1 MPKINI
7 NLILI
12 IVSVLSGAAAM
23 VVWYFKS
30 AGTKQVEEIEEF
42 RSISDVLDLVKSE
55 VVELVREEYNTGGLT
70 DEEFDRLYKR
80 KARINWALKQ
90 CTYGVEGAKIIVIDI
105 IRGIIAK
112 RVPEESI
119 TRLLGLTAELEPS
132 NHIKWEM
139 LLYKYK
145 RVYGTKALEKIIT
158 TYEWDAD
165 KPSTEDGASGL
176 YSYYVTVDEFESIW
190 DREFEGAFDW
200 DNPNP
205 HVPLFGIDQQID
217 ILAVLVYQQYKGF
230 GILDT
235 LREMDING
243 FNVGTSGSILNMDDG
258 KIQGEAKQ
266 SATNGVWVQFQGRYI
281 HMRFMDYGSEEELR
295 RIIQLL
301 IRWGSPGPLTAKRGY
316 IVNTMC
322 DQSRIMAMRPPV
334 AEYWACFVRKFTLSD
349 NSPEFLIASPGTNRP
364 ELALGMLRWLMQG
377 EVTQAFTGRQ
387 SSGKTTLMR
396 ACVRYI
402 DPRYTIRVLEMSS
415 ELYLRETYQTR
426 NILSAVE
433 TQHVTA
439 TEVQDAFKKSDGAV
453 SIAGEVATDEVA
465 ARMIQ
470 FAMTGSIF
478 TFFSHHANTAK
489 DLVLTLRN
497 SLVNAGNF
505 SNMQTAERQV
515 VQAVRVDV
523 HLDFDVTGKRF
534 IDRISE
540 IVPLDEGIEYPDK
553 YDPEDP
559 TSINKL
565 TEEYYK
571 RVTDRSSFTTHDILR
586 YDRQTQTYYTV
597 DRFSPETEEH
607 IRKRLNKKALE
618 EFDLFMLENWGPREG
633 TPEAKMTPD
642 ELAVEIQDRKERLG
656 ATLTDLDIMIGSGD
670 SDSTSD
676 LLSTLVNT
684 LDESSKSKNNNDPN
698 DISSLF
704 EL

>member
-1 MPKINI
+1 MPKVDI

-12 IVSVLSGAAAM
+12 VFFVLAGVAAL

-30 AGTKQVEEIEEF
+30 VGTKQIEEIEEF
-42 RSISDVLDLVKSE
+42 RTISDVLDLVKSE
-55 VVELVREEYNTGGLT
+55 IVELVREDYTAGGLT

-112 RVPEESI
+112 RVPEEAV

-145 RVYGTKALEKIIT
+145 RIYGTKALEKIIK
-158 TYEWDAD
+158 TYEWDAE

-176 YSYYVTVDEFESIW
+176 YAYYVTVDEFERIW
-190 DREFEGAFDW
+190 DKEFEGAFDW

-205 HVPLFGIDQQID
+205 SVPLFTIDQQID
-217 ILAVLVYQQYKGF
+217 ILAILVYQQYKGF

-243 FNVGTSGSILNMDDG
+243 FNVGTSGSILNVNKG
-258 KIQGEAKQ
+258 KYQGEAHQ
-266 SATNGVWVQFQGRYI
+266 PATNAVWVQFQGKFI
-281 HMRFMDYGSEEELR
+281 HFRFMDYGSVEELR

-334 AEYWACFVRKFTLSD
+334 SEYWACFVRKFTLSD

-364 ELALGMLRWLMQG
+364 DLPLGLLRWLMLG
-377 EVTQAFTGRQ
+377 EVNQAFTGRQ

-415 ELYLRETYQTR
+415 ELYLRETYPTR

-433 TQHVTA
+433 TQHVSA
-439 TEVQDAFKKSDGAV
+439 TEVQDSFKKSDGAV

-478 TFFSHHANTAK
+478 TFFSHHANSAK

-497 SLVNAGNF
+497 SLVNAGGFN
-505 SNMQTAERQV
+505 NMATAERQV

-523 HLDFDVTGKRF
+523 HLDFDVTGRRF
-534 IDRISE
+534 IERVSE
-540 IVPLDEGIEYPDK
+540 IVPLDEGVEYPVK

-559 TSINKL
+559 DSINL
-565 TEEYYK
+565 VTEEYYK
-571 RVTDRSSFTTHDILR
+571 RVTDRTSFTTHDILR

-607 IRKRLNKKALE
+607 IRKRLSKKALE
-618 EFDLFMLENWGPREG
+618 EFDLFMLENWGPRPG
-633 TPEAKMTPD
+633 TPEASLTPE
-642 ELAVEIQDRKERLG
+642 ELAAEIRDRKERLG
-656 ATLTDLDIMIGSGD
+656 ATMTDLDIMLGSGETD
-670 SDSTSD
+670 TTSD
-676 LLSTLVNT
+676 LLSTLVSNFK
-684 LDESSKSKNNNDPN
+684 EEKPVNNDPN
-698 DISSLF
+698 DIASLF
-704 EL
+704 EV

>member
-1 MPKINI
+1 VPANVDI

-12 IVSVLSGAAAM
+12 IVCALAGVAAI

-30 AGTKQVEEIEEF
+30 AGIKQKVEVEEFPNIGA
-42 RSISDVLDLVKSE
+42 VLDLVKSE
-55 VVELVREEYNTGGLT
+55 VVELVREDYNTGLSA
-70 DEEFDRLYKR
+70 EEFERMYKR

-90 CTYGVEGAKIIVIDI
+90 CTYGVDGAKVIVIDI
-105 IRGIIAK
+105 IRGIITK
-112 RVPEESI
+112 RVPEETI
-119 TRLLGLTAELEPS
+119 TKLLGLTSELEPT

-145 RVYGTKALEKIIT
+145 RMYGRKALEKIIT
-158 TYEWDAD
+158 KYEWSTE
-165 KPSTEDGASGL
+165 KPSTEPGSTGL
-176 YSYYVTVDEFESIW
+176 YSYYVTTAEFESIW
-190 DREFEGAFDW
+190 DKEFEGCFDW
-200 DNPNP
+200 NNPNP
-205 HVPLFGIDQQID
+205 KVPLFDIGQQID
-217 ILAVLVYQQYKGF
+217 ILAVLIYQQYKGF

-243 FNVGTSGSILNMDDG
+243 FNVGTSGSILAMDNG
-258 KIQGEAKQ
+258 KLQGEAKQ
-266 SATNGVWVQFQGRYI
+266 PATNGVWVQFKGRYI
-281 HMRFMDYGSEEELR
+281 HMRFMSYGSEEELR

-316 IVNTMC
+316 LVNTMC

-334 AEYWACFVRKFTLSD
+334 SEYWACFVRKFTLSD
-349 NSPEFLIASPGTNRP
+349 NSPEFLIASAGTNKP

-402 DPRYTIRVLEMSS
+402 DPRYTIRVLEMAS

-433 TQHVTA
+433 TQYTTA

-478 TFFSHHANTAK
+478 TFFSHHANTPK

-523 HLDFDVTGKRF
+523 HLDFDVTGRRF

-540 IVPLDEGIEYPDK
+540 IVPLDEGIDYPDK
-553 YDPEDP
+553 YDPNDP
-559 TSINKL
+559 ASINKL
-565 TEEYYK
+565 TQEYYK
-571 RVTDRSSFTTHDILR
+571 RVTDRTCFTTHDIMR
-586 YDRQTQTYYTV
+586 FDRASCTYYTV
-597 DRFSPETEEH
+597 DRFSIETEEY
-607 IRKRLNKKALE
+607 IRKRLDKKAVE

-633 TPEAKMTPD
+633 TPEAAMTPE
-642 ELAVEIQDRKERLG
+642 ELSATILDRKEKLG
-656 ATLTDLDIMIGSGD
+656 ATLTDLDIMIGSSGD
-670 SDSTSD
+670 DSMSN
-676 LLSTLVNT
+676 LLHSLVDNT
-684 LDESSKSKNNNDPN
+684 EESNTGYNND

-704 EL
+704 DV

>member
-1 MPKINI
+1 MPTINMNI
-7 NLILI
+7 VLILAC
-12 IVSVLSGAAAM
+12 VLGGAAAM
-23 VVWYFKS
+23 VIWYFKS
-30 AGTKQVEEIEEF
+30 AGTKQKVEIEEF
-42 RSISDVLDLVKSE
+42 PTIGSVLDLVKSE
-55 VVELVREEYNTGGLT
+55 VVELVREDYNTGLST
-70 DEEFDRLYKR
+70 EEFERMYKR

-90 CTYGVEGAKIIVIDI
+90 CTYGVEGAKIVVIDI
-105 IRGIIAK
+105 IRGIITK
-112 RVPEESI
+112 RVPEETI
-119 TRLLGLTAELEPS
+119 TKLLGLTSELEPS

-145 RVYGTKALEKIIT
+145 RVYGRKALEKLIT
-158 TYEWDAD
+158 KYEWGTE
-165 KPSTEDGASGL
+165 KPSSEPGASGL
-176 YSYYVTVDEFESIW
+176 YSYFVTVAEFESIW
-190 DREFEGAFDW
+190 DKEFEGCFDW
-200 DNPNP
+200 GNPFP
-205 HVPLFGIDQQID
+205 KAPLFDIGQQID
-217 ILAVLVYQQYKGF
+217 VLAVLIYQQYKGF

-243 FNVGTSGSILNMDDG
+243 FNVGTSGAILDMDDG
-258 KIQGEAKQ
+258 KLQGEAKQ
-266 SATNGVWVQFQGRYI
+266 KATNGVWVQFKGKFI
-281 HMRFMDYGSEEELR
+281 HMRFMNYGSEEELR

-334 AEYWACFVRKFTLSD
+334 SEYWAVFVRKFALSD
-349 NSPEFLIASPGTNRP
+349 NSPEFLIASPGTNKP
-364 ELALGMLRWLMQG
+364 ELAIGMLRWLMLG
-377 EVTQAFTGRQ
+377 EVTQAYTGRQ

-402 DPRYTIRVLEMSS
+402 DPRYTIRVLEMAA

-433 TQHVTA
+433 TQYTTA

-478 TFFSHHANTAK
+478 TFFSHHANTPK

-523 HLDFDVTGKRF
+523 HLDFDVTGRRF

-540 IVPLDEGIEYPDK
+540 IVPLDEGVDYPDK
-553 YDPEDP
+553 YDPSNP
-559 TSINKL
+559 SSINLL

-571 RVTDRSSFTTHDILR
+571 RMTDRTCFTTHDIMR
-586 YDRQTQTYYTV
+586 FDRKSCTYYTV
-597 DRFSPETEEH
+597 DRFTEETEEH
-607 IRKRLNKKALE
+607 IRKRLDKKAVE

-633 TPEAKMTPD
+633 TPEAAMTHD
-642 ELAVEIQDRKERLG
+642 ELTALILDRREKLG
-656 ATLTDLDIMIGSGD
+656 ATLTDLDIMLGD
-670 SDSTSD
+670 G
-676 LLSTLVNT
+676 
-684 LDESSKSKNNNDPN
+684 ENDTMSN
-698 DISSLF
+698 ILSSLVEANEAENAGSNSNNSDDIASLF
-704 EL
+704 DV

>member
-1 MPKINI
+1 MPDINTV
-7 NLILI
+7 LIWATVLI
-12 IVSVLSGAAAM
+12 GLATASVG
-23 VVWYFKS
+23 FFRR
-30 AGTKQVEEIEEF
+30 AGVKQKVGVEEFPDIA
-42 RSISDVLDLVKSE
+42 SVLDLVKSE
-55 VVELVREEYNTGGLT
+55 VVELVREDYNVGLST
-70 DEEFDRLYKR
+70 EEFERMYKR

-90 CTYGVEGAKIIVIDI
+90 CTYGVDGAKIIVIDI
-105 IRGIIAK
+105 IRGIITK
-112 RVPEESI
+112 RVPEETI
-119 TRLLGLTAELEPS
+119 TRLLGLTSELEPS

-145 RVYGTKALEKIIT
+145 RIYGRKALEKLLT
-158 TYEWDAD
+158 KYEWDVE
-165 KPSTEDGASGL
+165 KPSTENEAVGL
-176 YSYYVTVDEFESIW
+176 YSYYVTTAEFEDIW
-190 DREFEGAFDW
+190 DKEFEGCFDW
-200 DNPNP
+200 ENPNP
-205 HVPLFGIDQQID
+205 KVPLFDISQQID
-217 ILAVLVYQQYKGF
+217 VLAVLIYQQYKGF

-235 LREMDING
+235 LREMNING
-243 FNVGTSGSILNMDDG
+243 FNVGTSGAILGMDSD
-258 KIQGEAKQ
+258 KNQGEACQK
-266 SATNGVWVQFQGRYI
+266 ATNGVWVQFKGKYI
-281 HMRFMDYGSEEELR
+281 HMRFMSYGTEDELR

-316 IVNTMC
+316 LVNTMS

-334 AEYWACFVRKFTLSD
+334 SEYWAAFIRKFSLSD
-349 NSPEFLIASPGTNRP
+349 NSPEGLIASPGTNRP
-364 ELALGMLRWLMQG
+364 ELPLGLLRWLMQG

-402 DPRYTIRVLEMSS
+402 DPRYTIRVLEMAP

-426 NILSAVE
+426 NILSAIE
-433 TQHVTA
+433 TQYVSA

-497 SLVNAGNF
+497 SLVNAGGF

-523 HLDFDVTGKRF
+523 HLDFDVTGRRF

-540 IVPLDEGIEYPDK
+540 IVPLDEGIEYPAS

-559 TSINKL
+559 ASINKL

-571 RVTDRSSFTTHDILR
+571 RVTDRTCFSTHDIMR
-586 YDRQTQTYYTV
+586 FDRQSCTYYTV
-597 DRFSPETEEH
+597 DRFSAETENH
-607 IRKRLNKKALE
+607 IRVRLNKKACE

-633 TPEAKMTPD
+633 TSEAGLSPD
-642 ELAVEIQDRKERLG
+642 ELARLIADKREALG
-656 ATLTDLDIMIGSGD
+656 ATYSELDVMLGEYDNAS
-670 SDSTSD
+670 
-676 LLSTLVNT
+676 LLNSLIAV
-684 LDESSKSKNNNDPN
+684 EPN
-698 DISSLF
+698 KDTVAADDISQMF
-704 EL
+704 NV

>member
-1 MPKINI
+1 MPKVDI

-12 IVSVLSGAAAM
+12 VFFVLAGVAAL

-30 AGTKQVEEIEEF
+30 VGTKQIEEIEEF
-42 RSISDVLDLVKSE
+42 RTISDVLDLVKSE
-55 VVELVREEYNTGGLT
+55 IVELVREDYTAGGLT

-112 RVPEESI
+112 RVPEEAV

-145 RVYGTKALEKIIT
+145 RIYGTKALEKIIK
-158 TYEWDAD
+158 TYEWDAE

-176 YSYYVTVDEFESIW
+176 YAYYVTVDEFERIW
-190 DREFEGAFDW
+190 DKEFEGAFDW

-205 HVPLFGIDQQID
+205 SVPLFTIDQQID
-217 ILAVLVYQQYKGF
+217 ILAILVYQQYKGF

-243 FNVGTSGSILNMDDG
+243 FNVGTSGSILNVNKG
-258 KIQGEAKQ
+258 KYQGEAHQ
-266 SATNGVWVQFQGRYI
+266 PATNAVWVQFQGKFI
-281 HMRFMDYGSEEELR
+281 HFRFMDYGSVEELR

-334 AEYWACFVRKFTLSD
+334 SEYWACFVRKFTLSD

-364 ELALGMLRWLMQG
+364 DLPLGLLRWLMLG
-377 EVTQAFTGRQ
+377 EVNQAFTGRQ

-415 ELYLRETYQTR
+415 ELYLRETYPTR

-433 TQHVTA
+433 TQHVSA
-439 TEVQDAFKKSDGAV
+439 TEVQDSFKKSDGAV

-478 TFFSHHANTAK
+478 TFFSHHANSAK

-497 SLVNAGNF
+497 SLVNAGGFN
-505 SNMQTAERQV
+505 NMATAERQV

-523 HLDFDVTGKRF
+523 HLDFDVTGRRF
-534 IDRISE
+534 IERVSE
-540 IVPLDEGIEYPDK
+540 IVPLDEGVEYPVK

-559 TSINKL
+559 DSINL
-565 TEEYYK
+565 VTEEYYK
-571 RVTDRSSFTTHDILR
+571 RVTDRTSFTTHDILR

-607 IRKRLNKKALE
+607 IRKRLSKKALE

-633 TPEAKMTPD
+633 TPEAKMTPE
-642 ELAVEIQDRKERLG
+642 ELAAEIRDRKERLG
-656 ATLTDLDIMIGSGD
+656 ATMTDLDIMLGSGETD
-670 SDSTSD
+670 TTSD
-676 LLSTLVNT
+676 LLSTLVSNFK
-684 LDESSKSKNNNDPN
+684 EEKPVNNDPN
-698 DISSLF
+698 DIASLF
-704 EL
+704 EV

>member
-1 MPKINI
+1 MPKVDI

-12 IVSVLSGAAAM
+12 VFFVLAGVAAL

-30 AGTKQVEEIEEF
+30 AGTKQIEEIEEF
-42 RSISDVLDLVKSE
+42 RTISDVLDLVKSE
-55 VVELVREEYNTGGLT
+55 IVELVREDYNTGGFT

-112 RVPEESI
+112 RVPEEAV
-119 TRLLGLTAELEPS
+119 TRLLGLTDELEPS

-145 RVYGTKALEKIIT
+145 RIYGTKALEKIIK
-158 TYEWDAD
+158 TYEWDAE

-176 YSYYVTVDEFESIW
+176 YAYYVTVDEFERIW
-190 DREFEGAFDW
+190 DKEFEGAFDW

-205 HVPLFGIDQQID
+205 SVPLFTIDQQID
-217 ILAVLVYQQYKGF
+217 ILAILVYQQYKGF

-243 FNVGTSGSILNMDDG
+243 FNVGTSGSILNVNKG
-258 KIQGEAKQ
+258 KYQGEAHQ
-266 SATNGVWVQFQGRYI
+266 SATNAVWVQFQGKFI
-281 HMRFMDYGSEEELR
+281 HFRFMDYGSEEELR

-334 AEYWACFVRKFTLSD
+334 SEYWACFVRKFTLSD

-364 ELALGMLRWLMQG
+364 DLPLGLLRWLMLG

-433 TQHVTA
+433 TQHVSA
-439 TEVQDAFKKSDGAV
+439 TEVQDSFKKSDGAV

-497 SLVNAGNF
+497 SLVNAGGFN
-505 SNMQTAERQV
+505 NMATAERQV

-523 HLDFDVTGKRF
+523 HLDFDVTGRRF
-534 IDRISE
+534 IERVSE
-540 IVPLDEGIEYPDK
+540 IVPLDEGVDYPVK

-559 TSINKL
+559 DSINL
-565 TEEYYK
+565 VTEEYYK
-571 RVTDRSSFTTHDILR
+571 RITDRTSFTTHDILR

-607 IRKRLNKKALE
+607 IRKRLSKKALE
-618 EFDLFMLENWGPREG
+618 EFDLFMLENWGPRPG
-633 TPEAKMTPD
+633 TPEAALTPE
-642 ELAVEIQDRKERLG
+642 ELAAEIRDRKERLG
-656 ATLTDLDIMIGSGD
+656 ATMTDLDIMLGSGETD
-670 SDSTSD
+670 TTSD
-676 LLSTLVNT
+676 LLSTLVSNFK
-684 LDESSKSKNNNDPN
+684 EEKPVNNDPN
-698 DISSLF
+698 DIASLF
-704 EL
+704 EV

>member
-1 MPKINI
+1 MPKSVDINTV
-7 NLILI
+7 LILI
-12 IVSVLSGAAAM
+12 SLLVGVATMVS
-23 VVWYFKS
+23 WYFKS
-30 AGTKQVEEIEEF
+30 AGTKQLEEIEEF
-42 RSISDVLDLVKSE
+42 PDIASVLDLVKSE
-55 VVELVREEYNTGGLT
+55 VVELVREDYNTGIST
-70 DEEFDRLYKR
+70 EEFERMYKR

-90 CTYGVEGAKIIVIDI
+90 CTYGVDGAKIIVIDI
-105 IRGIIAK
+105 IRSIITK
-112 RVPEESI
+112 RVPEETV
-119 TRLLGLTAELEPS
+119 TRLLGLTTELEPS

-145 RVYGTKALEKIIT
+145 RVYGRKALEKLILK
-158 TYEWDAD
+158 YEWSTE
-165 KPSTEDGASGL
+165 KPSTETGATNL
-176 YSYYVTVDEFESIW
+176 YSYYVTVNEFEAIW
-190 DREFEGAFDW
+190 DKEFEGCFDW

-205 HVPLFGIDQQID
+205 KVPLFDIGQQID
-217 ILAVLVYQQYKGF
+217 VLAVLIYQQYKGF

-243 FNVGTSGSILNMDDG
+243 FNVGTSGAILDMDDG
-258 KIQGEAKQ
+258 KIQGEARQ
-266 SATNGVWVQFQGRYI
+266 SATNGVWVQFDGRYI
-281 HMRFMDYGSEEELR
+281 HMRFMNYGSEEELR

-334 AEYWACFVRKFTLSD
+334 SEYWACFVRKFTLRD
-349 NSPEFLIASPGTNRP
+349 NSPEYLIASPGTNKP

-426 NILSAVE
+426 NILSAIE

-439 TEVQDAFKKSDGAV
+439 TEVQDAFKKSDGSV
-453 SIAGEVATDEVA
+453 SVAGEVATDEVA

-515 VQAVRVDV
+515 VQAVRVDI
-523 HLDFDVTGKRF
+523 HLDFDVKGRRF
-534 IDRISE
+534 IERISE
-540 IVPLDEGIEYPDK
+540 IVPLDEGIDYPDK
-553 YDPEDP
+553 YDPSDP
-559 TSINKL
+559 TSINKV

-571 RVTDRSSFTTHDILR
+571 RVTDRTCFTTHDILR
-586 YDRQTQTYYTV
+586 YDRESRTYYTV

-607 IRKRLNKKALE
+607 IRSRLDHKAVE

-633 TPEAKMTPD
+633 TPEAAMTPE
-642 ELAVEIQDRKERLG
+642 ELAAEILERREKLG
-656 ATLTDLDIMIGSGD
+656 ATLTDLDIMLGSDEDD
-670 SDSTSD
+670 SMSS
-676 LLSTLVNT
+676 LLSSLVDNT
-684 LDESSKSKNNNDPN
+684 DSHTQVDTD
-698 DISSLF
+698 DISALF
-704 EL
+704 DI